1 MFIHVFRRS
10 PSLSCLIF
18 KYEIS
23 QLYLQCLHYRSTFLG
38 SQDWNVLPPVFSSFG
53 TFQNGLREP
62 ITKQV
67 CLDPIF
73 FRHDCELP
81 KLFLIF
87 LVNILTNASL

>member
-38 SQDWNVLPPVFSSFG
+38 SQDWNVLSPVFSSFG
-53 TFQNGLREP
+53 TFQNGLRGP
-62 ITKQV
+62 ITKQ
-67 CLDPIF
+67 
-73 FRHDCELP
+73 
-81 KLFLIF
+81 LIS
-87 LVNILTNASL
+87 LQMPYSKVLITEKHQNTVNGH